1 MAGKGSKP
9 RPYSVTQDE
18 YSANWD
24 LIFKTDKKPE
34 LATEIPVPVKKKPKI
49 TRVKSN
55 L

>member
-24 LIFKTDKKPE
+24 LIFKKDKVKPE
-34 LATEIPVPVKKKPKI
+34 EPVKIIIKPLKPH
-49 TRVKSN
+49 VK
-55 L
+55 

>member
-24 LIFKTDKKPE
+24 LIFKRDKVK
-34 LATEIPVPVKKKPKI
+34 TEEPVKVVTKPSKPHA
-49 TRVKSN
+49 K
-55 L
+55 